1 MRKALFLALILG
13 SSLPYL
19 LAQKNS
25 ELLTIE
31 TIAIEGAHK
40 TRHQVILNEVT
51 FEVGDQ
57 LSQEELDAAL
67 LRSRNNIFNLGLFNE
82 VAILPT
88 RLREKIIIL
97 IRVVERWYFLGSPY
111 IQVEERNSYDLIN
124 ALLDLDFHRLVYGGS
139 FQWKNVTGRNETI
152 TMFGQLGFSQRLR
165 IDVLRPSLSRQKLD
179 HRFGLGYQNQHEF
192 IIGTEDGLAQ
202 WRRVDNEPIITLWK
216 GYIGARR
223 RFGIYRM
230 LSTELR
236 FEHYRFSDSL
246 YSFSLE
252 NGPAST
258 ITTQNGR
265 EYFPSLIVQ
274 FYEDKRDYRS
284 FPLSGWKYQLLGRF
298 SGGPGGIS
306 TTSFGKVGVT
316 WAHHLPISERFNFSY
331 GTQHL
336 LSMGDSIPFFSKS
349 FLGISQSE
357 FSGLSTNLRGYE
369 PFAISSTYMGVVK
382 SEWKY
387 AIVPRQILHFSEIPY
402 PRFRDVQIGLY
413 LSAFM
418 DVAYLRDDAF
428 NRADQTFHDQL
439 LTGYGLG
446 LNLIGFYD
454 MLLRVEYARNHLNQ
468 GGFYFHTD
476 LQIK

>member
-1 MRKALFLALILG
+1 MRQAIFLALILG
-13 SSLPYL
+13 SPLHYL
-19 LAQKNS
+19 LAQNPS
-25 ELLTIE
+25 ELLVIE
-31 TIAIEGAHK
+31 TIGIEGAQK
-40 TRHQVILNEVT
+40 TRHEVILNELT
-51 FEVGDQ
+51 FTAGDQ
-57 LSQEELDAAL
+57 FSQEELEETL

-82 VAILPT
+82 VEIVPT
-88 RLREKIIIL
+88 RLREKVIIL
-97 IRVVERWYFLGSPY
+97 ITVIERWYFLGSPY
-111 IQVEERNSYDLIN
+111 LQVEERNSYDLVN

-152 TMFGQLGFSQRLR
+152 TMFGQLGFSQKLR
-165 IDVLRPSLSRQKLD
+165 IDVLRPSLSRKKLD

-216 GYIGARR
+216 GYLGARR
-223 RFGIYRM
+223 RFGIYRT
-230 LSTELR
+230 LSAELR
-236 FEHYRFSDSL
+236 VEHYRFSDSL
-246 YSFSLE
+246 YAFSLE

-265 EYFPSLIVQ
+265 EYFPSLVVQ

-284 FPLSGWKYQLLGRF
+284 FPLSGWKYQLLGRV
-298 SGGPGGIS
+298 SGGPDGIA
-306 TTSFGKVGVT
+306 TTSFGKIGLT
-316 WAHHLPISERFNFSY
+316 WAHHLPISERINFAY

-336 LSMGDSIPFFSKS
+336 LSIGDSIPFFSKN

-357 FSGLSTNLRGYE
+357 FIGVSTNLRGYE
-369 PFAISSTYMGVVK
+369 PYAISSTYMGVVK
-382 SEWKY
+382 AEWKY
-387 AIVPRQILHFSEIPY
+387 AIVPKQILHFSEIPY
-402 PRFRDVQIGLY
+402 QRFRDVQFGLY
-413 LSAFM
+413 LSAFI
-418 DVAYLRDDAF
+418 DAAYLRDDAF

-439 LTGYGLG
+439 LTGYGIG